1 MFGRGPATGFFDL
14 DHEGVLGRAE
24 CQRSPAMRGQHIDA
38 AAPIHAIRAGSPPG
52 ALGKIDHAGK
62 NPGSDPGGDDE
73 LASIVPDPHR
83 IAVAD
88 ASRFRIDRVDEQ
100 SLGKCLLQ
108 PIVIGMGGMD
118 PGKSMMPDGLKG
130 IS

>member
-1 MFGRGPATGFFDL
+1 MFGRGLATGFFDL
-14 DHEGVLGRAE
+14 DHDGVLGRPE
-24 CQRSPAMRGQHIDA
+24 CQRSPAVGGQHIDA

-62 NPGSDPGGDDE
+62 NPGGDPGGDDQRTP
-73 LASIVPDPHR
+73 IIPDPHG
-83 IAVAD
+83 IAVAE

-100 SLGKCLLQ
+100 SLRKRLLQ